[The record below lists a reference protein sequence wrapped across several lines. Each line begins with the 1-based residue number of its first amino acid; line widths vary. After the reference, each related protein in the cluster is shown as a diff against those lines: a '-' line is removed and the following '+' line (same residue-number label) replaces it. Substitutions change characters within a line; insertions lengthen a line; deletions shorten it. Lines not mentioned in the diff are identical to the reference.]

1 MLDELSCTQGVFA
14 REVGRDLHRGQI
26 NAATG
31 KGARD
36 REIFVMHE
44 PNGGFSD
51 DHPSH
56 RRRTHNPNNLRQF
69 LNKHRLPPVR
79 ENNTG

>member
-1 MLDELSCTQGVFA
+1 
-14 REVGRDLHRGQI
+14 
-26 NAATG
+26 
-31 KGARD
+31 
-36 REIFVMHE
+36 MHE